1 MKLQHSFTIA
11 GRPFSIEIGKVAEQA
26 DAAVLARYGDTV
38 VLATVVASKKESAL
52 DYFPLSVEYVEKLY
66 AGGRIKGS
74 RWVKR
79 EGKPTDESVLRGRL
93 IDRSI
98 RPLFPKVFKHD
109 VQVVITVLSVDGDN
123 DPDMV
128 GMIGVATALS
138 ISKVPWNGPIAAV
151 RMGYKNGK
159 VIVNPTAAER
169 EGNDLDLVVSSTK
182 DKVMM
187 IEAGANQVP
196 EDVMFEAMQAAQTE
210 IKSIIKNIEEVVK
223 KVKPVKIDVSDKEK
237 AKEEKLETI
246 KKAIKKHGAS
256 INDTLTK
263 QYLKGE
269 NAGSEFPKL
278 IDTILA
284 ELGEDYKREDIV
296 AGAEKIFYDYSR
308 DLVMT
313 KNKRLDGRAM
323 DEVRPLTIEAGVLP
337 RVHGS
342 AIFQRGSTQALT
354 ITTLGSPSMEQWLES
369 AEGETTKRYIHHYEM
384 PPYSVGETG
393 RVGFASR
400 REVGH
405 GALAERALEAVIP
418 DVSVFPYT
426 IRVVSEIMSSNGS
439 TSMASTCGSTLSLMD
454 AGVPL
459 KEPVAGISV
468 GLVTKGD
475 KYVLL
480 TDIMGVEDFNGD
492 MDFKV
497 AGTKNGIT
505 AIQLDMKIDGITF
518 EMIKETL
525 ERARTTRMFILEKML
540 KVIPAPRKEIS
551 KYAPKIETVTIPVE
565 RIGEVIGPG
574 GKIIKSIIASTGA
587 DVNVDDDGRVTIAGT
602 DQEAVT
608 KAVDW
613 VKSIVREIKPG
624 EEFTGTVKRI
634 LNFGA
639 FVEFLPGKE
648 GMVHLSQM
656 SMEYVK
662 TAEDIVQVGQEVKV
676 RVMEIDDQGRIN
688 LSMLTEEQ
696 SNQKRTA
703 ARSAGPREGGEGGG
717 GYRSGGGDRGGRGG
731 YHRDSRGGGRGG
743 DRGGR
748 RERYTHEHLKDNR

>member
-11 GRPFSIEIGKVAEQA
+11 GRPFSIELGKVAEQA

-52 DYFPLSVEYVEKLY
+52 DYFPLSVEFVEKLY

-109 VQVVITVLSVDGDN
+109 VQVIITVLSVDGDN
-123 DPDMV
+123 DPDIA
-128 GMIGVATALS
+128 GMIAVSTALS

-151 RMGYKNGK
+151 RMGYKDGK
-159 VIVNPTAAER
+159 LIVNPVAADE
-169 EGNDLDLVVSSTK
+169 EGSTLDLVVSSTK
-182 DKVMM
+182 EKVMM

-196 EDVMFEAMQAAQTE
+196 EDVMFEAMQQAQTE

-223 KVKPVKIDVSDKEK
+223 KVNPVKIDVADKEK
-237 AKEEKLETI
+237 AKEEKLEAV
-246 KKAIKKHGAS
+246 KKVIKKHATN

-269 NAGSEFPKL
+269 NAGSEFPTL
-278 IDTILA
+278 IDEILA
-284 ELGEDYKREDIV
+284 ELGEDFKREDVV
-296 AGAEKIFYDYSR
+296 AAAEKIFYDYSR
-308 DLVMT
+308 DLILT
-313 KNKRLDGRAM
+313 KNKRLDGRSLT
-323 DEVRPLTIEAGVLP
+323 EVRPIDIEVGLLP
-337 RVHGS
+337 RTHGS
-342 AIFQRGSTQALT
+342 AIFKRGSTQALT

-369 AEGETTKRYIHHYEM
+369 AEGEETKRYIHHYEM

-418 DVSVFPYT
+418 DSSVFPYT

-454 AGVPL
+454 AGVPI

-505 AIQLDMKIDGITF
+505 AIQLDMKIAGITF
-518 EMIKETL
+518 DMIKETL
-525 ERARTTRMFILEKML
+525 ERARETRLMILGKML
-540 KVIPAPRKEIS
+540 AVIAEPRKNIS
-551 KYAPKIETVTIPVE
+551 KYAPKIETVMIPVE
-565 RIGEVIGPG
+565 RIGEIIGPG
-574 GKIIKSIIASTGA
+574 GKIIKSIIAGTGA
-587 DVNVDDDGRVTIAGT
+587 DVNVDDDGQVTIAGN
-602 DQEAVT
+602 DQEGVT
-608 KAVDW
+608 KAVEW
-613 VKSIVREIKPG
+613 VKSIVREVKPG
-624 EEFTGTVKRI
+624 EEFMGVVKRI
-634 LNFGA
+634 LAFGA

-656 SMEYVK
+656 SMDYVK
-662 TAEDIVQVGQEVKV
+662 SAEDMLKVGQEVKV
-676 RVMEIDDQGRIN
+676 RVMEIDDQGRVN

-703 ARSAGPREGGEGGG
+703 ARSSGPRDGGSDSGG
-717 GYRSGGGDRGGRGG
+717 GYRGGRDGGSRGGYSRDSRGSGDRGG
-731 YHRDSRGGGRGG
+731 GRK
-743 DRGGR
+743 
-748 RERYTHEHLKDNR
+748 RERFTHEHLKENR